1 MNEVKKINQEL
12 NKVQILQAEHL
23 IIIQMKKWGKHT
35 GDSVRSKIIVSRLVS
50 KNAIKIKRNLDAL
63 CRFS

>member
-23 IIIQMKKWGKHT
+23 IIIQMKK
-35 GDSVRSKIIVSRLVS
+35 
-50 KNAIKIKRNLDAL
+50 
-63 CRFS
+63 